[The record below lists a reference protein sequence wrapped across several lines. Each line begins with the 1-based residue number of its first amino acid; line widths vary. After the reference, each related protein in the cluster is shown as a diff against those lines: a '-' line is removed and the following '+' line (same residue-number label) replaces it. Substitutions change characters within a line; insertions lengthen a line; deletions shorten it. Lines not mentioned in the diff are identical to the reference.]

1 MTDKYDGWVPPV
13 ERLLRGVKT
22 HYVRK
27 PSTPD
32 YMDGEI
38 VVCAGSGEMWIGT
51 QEEAE
56 EMVRG
61 SFPGHRVCR
70 LSYYR

>member
-1 MTDKYDGWVPPV
+1 MTNKHDGWEPPV
-13 ERLLRGVKT
+13 ERPLRGVKT
-22 HYVRK
+22 HYLRK

-32 YMDGEI
+32 YRDGEI
-38 VVCAGSGEMWIGT
+38 VVWAGSGEMWTGT

-61 SFPGHRVCR
+61 LFPGHTIHR
-70 LSYYR
+70 LSHNR